1 MKKTFRQLF
10 MVLLLSSALAG
21 WASANDKDGSV
32 PAPISAAA
40 PANDPSDL
48 AAVRQIGQD
57 MGDAMVAGD
66 IEKLN
71 QIFADDWAT
80 IDSSGKVSTK
90 EPLLSDFKS
99 FHDRLEWF
107 ENGPIDVQVFGN
119 VAVAQG
125 SVKEKRSR
133 NGKDTS
139 GQFLWQDLLQ
149 RRAGKW
155 VVWRSAGA
163 RVLSVDGSNV
173 QSQSQSNSN
182 DPMVVET
189 IKQLEQEIG
198 DAMVA
203 GDIEKLNQSYADDW
217 ATVASS
223 GEIFTKRG
231 LLSDFKSG
239 KHKLVSFENGPM
251 EVQVLGDVAVVE
263 ASVSEKRIQD
273 GQDISGQFVFLD
285 LLKKRA
291 GKWVVVRT
299 LAARVQ

>member
-1 MKKTFRQLF
+1 
-10 MVLLLSSALAG
+10 
-21 WASANDKDGSV
+21 
-32 PAPISAAA
+32 
-40 PANDPSDL
+40 
-48 AAVRQIGQD
+48 

-80 IDSSGKVSTK
+80 IDSSGKVFNK
-90 EPLLSDFKS
+90 EPLLTDFKS

-149 RRAGKW
+149 KRAGKW

-163 RVLSVDGSNV
+163 RVLSVDGSKV
-173 QSQSQSNSN
+173 QSLSQSQSQSK

-189 IKQLEQEIG
+189 IRQFEQEIG

-203 GDIEKLNQSYADDW
+203 GNLEKLNQSYADDW
-217 ATVASS
+217 ADLGTSS
-223 GEIFTKRG
+223 ARIFTKEN

-239 KHKLVSFENGPM
+239 KHKLVSFENGPID
-251 EVQVLGDVAVVE
+251 VQVLGDVAVVQ

-273 GQDISGQFVFLD
+273 GKDISGQFLFMD
-285 LLKKRA
+285 ILKKRE
-291 GKWVVVRT
+291 GKWVVLRT
-299 LAARVQ
+299 LGTRVQ

>member
-1 MKKTFRQLF
+1 MKKIVVAALVAFVAVGL
-10 MVLLLSSALAG
+10 ALAH
-21 WASANDKDGSV
+21 SLR
-32 PAPISAAA
+32 APFLAQFHA
-40 PANDPSDL
+40 PFNDPSDL
-48 AAVRQIGQD
+48 AAVKQIEQD
-57 MGDAMVAGD
+57 MGDAMVAAD

-80 IDSSGKVSTK
+80 IDSSGKIFTK
-90 EPLLSDFKS
+90 APLLTDFKS
-99 FHDRLEWF
+99 FHDKLEWF
-107 ENGPIDVQVFGN
+107 ENGPIDVQVLGN

-133 NGKDTS
+133 DGKDTS

-163 RVLSVDGSNV
+163 RVLSADGSTV
-173 QSQSQSNSN
+173 QSQSQSQSK

-203 GDIEKLNQSYADDW
+203 GNLEKLNQSYADDW
-217 ATVASS
+217 EDLGTSS
-223 GEIFTKRG
+223 AKIFTKEN

-251 EVQVLGDVAVVE
+251 DVQVLGDVAVVQ

-273 GQDISGQFVFLD
+273 GKDISGQFVYMD
-285 LLKKRA
+285 VLKNRG
-291 GKWVVVRT
+291 GKWVIVRT
-299 LAARVQ
+299 LGARVN